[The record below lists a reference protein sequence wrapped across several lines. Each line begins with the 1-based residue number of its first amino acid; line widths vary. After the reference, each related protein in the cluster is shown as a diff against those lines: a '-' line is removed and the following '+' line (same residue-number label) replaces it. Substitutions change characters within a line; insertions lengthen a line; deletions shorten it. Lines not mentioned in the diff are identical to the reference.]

1 MGIAA
6 LFMILTT
13 HSLEPDRIGIVGPNG
28 VGKSTLINLIRG
40 KIKPDAGTIDIGET
54 VNHRMLRSRK

>member
-13 HSLEPDRIGIVGPNG
+13 HSLERIAIGIVGPNG
-28 VGKSTLINLIRG
+28 VGKST
-40 KIKPDAGTIDIGET
+40 
-54 VNHRMLRSRK
+54 